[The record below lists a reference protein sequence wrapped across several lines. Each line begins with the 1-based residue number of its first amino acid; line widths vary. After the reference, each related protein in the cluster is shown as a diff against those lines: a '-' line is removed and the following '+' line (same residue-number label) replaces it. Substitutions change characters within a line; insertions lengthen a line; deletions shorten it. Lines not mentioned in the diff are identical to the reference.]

1 MSIRG
6 HIELERSVDSIR
18 VGSRHRVDLG
28 DIQALAASI
37 EKNGLLQPITV
48 TPEGVLVCGA
58 RRLAALR
65 QLGVRTV
72 NVWVRAGVTDRLAQV
87 LAQQDDDALHKAL
100 TPTESAS
107 LYRELKGLLAEDA
120 ARRQEA
126 SRFTARG
133 LAAGPDGAATMAAP
147 STPKGDA
154 RAHAAELVTG
164 RRSYTTLERIGDLQS
179 VAADLTVDPAV
190 REEAASQLALIDG
203 GAPVAPAHQRVR
215 AQLTPARTSM
225 AQVELEALAALALE
239 RVRNISPGTTMSGG
253 AGGRQPTSDA
263 AKLPVRAFV
272 FMWEDLRRWWE
283 KFDCEVIAAALTD
296 DQWSQFEATVAGTV
310 SFATAVRTARG
321 ARDDL
326 LRAAAG

>member
-6 HIELERSVDSIR
+6 HIELERSIDSIR

-28 DIQALAASI
+28 DVGALAASI
-37 EKNGLLQPITV
+37 EKNGLLQPLTV

-126 SRFTARG
+126 SRFTAKQLG
-133 LAAGPDGAATMAAP
+133 TESAGAATVAQP
-147 STPKGDA
+147 SAPKGDA
-154 RAHAAELVTG
+154 RAQAAEFVTG
-164 RRSYTTLERIGDLQS
+164 RRSYTTLERIGELQR
-179 VAADLTVDPAV
+179 VAADLAVDAAV
-190 REEAASQLALIDG
+190 RADAEAELASIDS
-203 GAPVAPAHQRVR
+203 GAPVAPGYQRVKARLAAPPTSARR
-215 AQLTPARTSM
+215 AD
-225 AQVELEALAALALE
+225 LEALAELALKRD
-239 RVRNISPGTTMSGG
+239 RVGSKRPTVGG
-253 AGGRQPTSDA
+253 EVRQQQSTGGET
-263 AKLPVRAFV
+263 KLPVRAFV
-272 FMWEDLRRWWE
+272 FMWDDLRDWWQ
-283 KFDCEVIAAALTD
+283 KFDCDEIAASLTD
-296 DQWSQFEATVAGTV
+296 EQWRQFEDTV
-310 SFATAVRTARG
+310 SGTIAFATELREAR
-321 ARDDL
+321 ANRDL
-326 LRAAAG
+326 APNLAAG

>member
-37 EKNGLLQPITV
+37 EMNGLLQPITV

-65 QLGVRTV
+65 HLGVRTV

-107 LYRELKGLLAEDA
+107 LYRELKSLLAEDA

-126 SRFTARG
+126 SRFTAKRH
-133 LAAGPDGAATMAAP
+133 ATGPDGAATVAAP
-147 STPKGDA
+147 SMPKGDA

-179 VAADLTVDPAV
+179 VAADLAVDPAV
-190 REEAASQLALIDG
+190 REEAAAQLARIDG

-215 AQLTPARTSM
+215 AQLAPVRTHMS
-225 AQVELEALAALALE
+225 QVELASLAELAVG
-239 RVRNISPGTTMSGG
+239 RDRNDSPGTPMSGG
-253 AGGRQPTSDA
+253 AGGRQPTSDT

-272 FMWEDLRRWWE
+272 FMWSDLREWWE
-283 KFDCEVIAAALTD
+283 KFDCDVIAAALTD

-310 SFATAVRTARG
+310 SFAAAVRTARSG
-321 ARDDL
+321 RDVSQA
-326 LRAAAG
+326 RAAG